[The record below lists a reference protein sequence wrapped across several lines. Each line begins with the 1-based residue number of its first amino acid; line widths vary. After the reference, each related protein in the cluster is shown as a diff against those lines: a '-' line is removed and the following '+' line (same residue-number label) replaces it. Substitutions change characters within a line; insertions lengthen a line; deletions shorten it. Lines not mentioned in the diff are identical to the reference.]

1 MDKNMYEQVLVTNWI
16 LFIMEGFKDGVNACC
31 GSGPYGGMFSCG
43 GSTKDT
49 EFSLCDNAGDH
60 VWWDSF
66 HPTQNIHQQFAK
78 ALWDG
83 PSSSVGPYN
92 LKQLFSN
99 NEITLTIADVVDAPQ
114 NQQHSFTVWVLFFF

>member
-1 MDKNMYEQVLVTNWI
+1 MYEQVLVTNWI

-114 NQQHSFTVWVLFFF
+114 NQQHSFTV